1 MSKRLSYILRHKPES
16 IGIKLDR
23 FGYANVE
30 ELLDKLKMDK
40 EELEKIVA
48 TDNKNR
54 YSFNEDKTKIR
65 ANQGHSIKVDLEL
78 KEIKPP
84 KVLYHGTVE
93 KFLDSIKEKG
103 LLPQQRQYVHLSE
116 DLDTAISVGKRR
128 GEPIIL
134 EIDSYKMYEEGGKFY
149 KSENGVWLT
158 DKVDKRYIKTKG
170 DKS

>member
-30 ELLDKLKMDK
+30 ELLEKLKMNK

-78 KEIKPP
+78 EEIKPP
-84 KVLYHGTVE
+84 NVLYHGTVK

-116 DLDTAISVGKRR
+116 DLNTAIDVGKRR
-128 GEPIIL
+128 GKPIIL
-134 EIDSYKMYEEGGKFY
+134 EIDSYKMYEEGIKFY

-158 DKVDKRYIKTKG
+158 DKVDIKYIKKG
-170 DKS
+170 LI